1 MRVPLWKKTF
11 IFLIPFLVIKY
22 VISNW
27 VPMEYM
33 IIHQLPYLFLLGS
46 LVFWS
51 VTEKIQVVKGT
62 TPPANIESAE
72 AEIQLLVKQEQ
83 PIRAIKLARQ
93 SLGLSLLEAKNY
105 VDSLIELGKNKK

>member
-1 MRVPLWKKTF
+1 MSLWKKTL
-11 IFLIPFLVIKY
+11 IFFIPFLIIKY
-22 VISNW
+22 VISKW

-46 LVFWS
+46 LVFWWI
-51 VTEKIQVVKGT
+51 TEKIQVEKET
-62 TPPANIESAE
+62 TPPANTKSE